1 MRFILFLFLFSSIH
15 SVLSQE
21 EDSLQLIDSIPLV
34 ADVFVGLDNFEDYY
48 YIKDNTLYK
57 KTLKNRYSYTNTQL
71 GPIASVDV
79 TNPLKIL
86 VFYRDFN
93 TIMILDNRLNE
104 LTDRIN
110 LSEASY
116 GKNATFAS
124 ISSNN
129 NLWLYSLDDNI
140 LTLWN
145 YEKKEVIFE
154 SQPLQ
159 FYQVGFEG
167 WSQISNYEKC
177 WLASNN
183 GILEF
188 NQYGSFIKATV
199 IGDIKAI
206 QSDNNHVIIVSG
218 AKIYSLKGD
227 KKEMLKNVDLNH
239 LSTNFFVNKNTL
251 VFFRSNMI
259 FRYRIF
265 KN

>member
-1 MRFILFLFLFSSIH
+1 MRFILFLFLFSTIH
-15 SVLSQE
+15 PLFTQEDVSVK
-21 EDSLQLIDSIPLV
+21 LIDSVSLIADLFIGT
-34 ADVFVGLDNFEDYY
+34 DVFENYY
-48 YIKDNTLYK
+48 YTEGNTLYK
-57 KTLKNRYSYTNTQL
+57 KTPKHRYSYTNTRL
-71 GPIASVDV
+71 GNIASVDI

-93 TIMILDNRLNE
+93 TLIILDNRLNE

-110 LSEASY
+110 LSESWY
-116 GKNATFAS
+116 GKNATFSS

-145 YEKKEVIFE
+145 YEKKEIIFE

-159 FYQVGFEG
+159 FYQDGFEG
-167 WSQISNYEKC
+167 LSQISNYEKC

-188 NQYGSFIKATV
+188 NQYGSFIKASEL
-199 IGDIKAI
+199 DEIKAI
-206 QSDNNHVIIVSG
+206 QSENDRLLIVSG
-218 AKIYSLKGD
+218 DQIYLYKNS
-227 KKEMLKNVDLNH
+227 KKEILKNVDLNH

-251 VFFRSNMI
+251 NFFRSNTI
-259 FRYRIF
+259 FRYRIL

>member
-1 MRFILFLFLFSSIH
+1 VRSLLFLFLFSTIQP
-15 SVLSQE
+15 LLGQE
-21 EDSLQLIDSIPLV
+21 GVTVQLIDSVSLN
-34 ADVFVGLDNFEDYY
+34 ADVFIGTDDFENYY
-48 YIKDNTLYK
+48 YTRENTLYK
-57 KTLKNRYSYTNTQL
+57 KTPKHTYSYTNTQL
-71 GPIASVDV
+71 GIIASVDI

-93 TIMILDNRLNE
+93 TIILLDNRLNE

-110 LSEASY
+110 LSEAWY

-129 NLWLYSLDDNI
+129 NLWLYSLDDNV

-145 YEKKEVIFE
+145 YENKDAIFE

-159 FYQVGFEG
+159 FYQDDFEG
-167 WSQISNYEKC
+167 LFQISNYEKC
-177 WLASNN
+177 WLASKN

-188 NQYGSFIKATV
+188 NQYGSFINATDLSK
-199 IGDIKAI
+199 ISGI
-206 QSDNNHVIIVSG
+206 QSYDDQLLIVSETE
-218 AKIYSLKGD
+218 IYFYESD
-227 KKEMLKNVDLNH
+227 KKEILKNVDLNH

-251 VFFRSNMI
+251 NFFRSNTI
-259 FRYRIF
+259 FRYRIL